1 MGIFAGIALLMIFVF
16 SSVSI
21 LLAWTS
27 KVEDEW
33 DTEDNKNWDWHR

>member
-1 MGIFAGIALLMIFVF
+1 MLVVLGVALLAVIVF
-16 SSVSI
+16 SLIGV
-21 LLAWTS
+21 LLAWTQ